1 MPHNENELG
10 ELILTHNNK
19 RIYRNDGVITKVF
32 DHNSYRFSDVCQEAM
47 YTSFAK
53 ELGLNVPEVY
63 NVYPVG
69 DDFALELEEIKGPTL
84 AQLIDDNPSDRRKYI
99 KQLVKVQLDVVLGRY
114 CDDLILQRMK
124 DKFHKR
130 ISSSGL
136 EASTRYDLHV
146 RLNSFPDHNKLC
158 HGDMAP
164 HNLIL
169 CGDRYYI
176 LDWAHATVG
185 NASGDAATTYLL
197 FILAGKEKEAEIYIN
212 EFCKRS
218 DIARQVIEQWISIA
232 SVSKLVKTEDPEK
245 RALLMRNI
253 NVVEY

>member
-1 MPHNENELG
+1 MPDEKDLG

-19 RIYRNDGVITKVF
+19 RIYRKDGVITKVF
-32 DHNSYRFSDVCQEAM
+32 DHDHYAFSTVCQEAM
-47 YTSFAK
+47 YTAFAK

-63 NVYPVG
+63 NVCPVG
-69 DDFALELEEIKGPTL
+69 MDYALEMEEIKGPTL
-84 AQLIDDNPSDRRKYI
+84 ARLMDDNPQDTRKYI
-99 KQLVKVQLDVVLGRY
+99 KILVKVQQDAVLGRY

-146 RLNSFPDHNKLC
+146 RLDSFPNHNKLC

-164 HNLIL
+164 HNIIL
-169 CGDRYYI
+169 SDNKYYI

-185 NASGDAATTYLL
+185 NASGDAAVTYIL
-197 FILAGKEKEAEIYIN
+197 FKLAGKDKEAEIYLN

-218 DIARQVIEQWISIA
+218 DIARQVVEQWISIA

-245 RALLMRNI
+245 RAMLMKNI